1 MVEESTFQL
10 LTRYRAGDSEALNAL
25 FARYVPSLR
34 KWASRRLPSWARDN
48 SDTEDLVQDTLLQ
61 TFRRIDRFE
70 SQGRGALHGYMRAAV
85 LNRIRDE
92 IRRAGR
98 RPEREQILL
107 DLEDSS
113 PSPLE
118 NAIGAEALERYE
130 RALAQLEAED
140 QDLIIGKV
148 ELGFTNEEL
157 ATALGKP
164 TADAARKA
172 AQRALVRLAEA
183 MSRER

>member
-1 MVEESTFQL
+1 
-10 LTRYRAGDSEALNAL
+10 
-25 FARYVPSLR
+25 
-34 KWASRRLPSWARDN
+34 
-48 SDTEDLVQDTLLQ
+48 
-61 TFRRIDRFE
+61 
-70 SQGRGALHGYMRAAV
+70 
-85 LNRIRDE
+85 
-92 IRRAGR
+92 
-98 RPEREQILL
+98 L